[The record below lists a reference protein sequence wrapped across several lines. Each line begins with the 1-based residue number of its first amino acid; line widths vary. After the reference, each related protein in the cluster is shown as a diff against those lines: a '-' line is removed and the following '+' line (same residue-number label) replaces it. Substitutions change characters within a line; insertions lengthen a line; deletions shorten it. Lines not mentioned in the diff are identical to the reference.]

1 MNDNAPCPAL
11 AASSIG
17 CKAKYPAKVQNKA
30 AAGSSIAA
38 EKI

>member
-1 MNDNAPCPAL
+1 MNDNGPCPVR
-11 AASSIG
+11 AASSNG

-30 AAGSSIAA
+30 AAGSSMAA